1 MSALILIISFFVVL
15 TFVIGASFL
24 FRGYENIAAGDIAP
38 AGELKKVQNDLKL
51 SKDETEKL
59 RGQANSLA
67 VGLEEM
73 KSKLE
78 WAQGNVKTLE
88 ETIGKA
94 SETKARLNQIEMDL
108 NFLSQKA
115 DSQAREAIDV
125 ITRLAA
131 ESETLKKT
139 ISESAGTANAA
150 EATQLADENSKL
162 KIQVDGY
169 TSKVKDLEALVK
181 SAQDAAS
188 QVAVA
193 EEELKKVRAQNEERV
208 VQANAALVKL
218 NSEVELLN
226 SQIVEKDNR
235 IKKFT
240 EEAFSTKDKEDL
252 QKRLDDVQAT
262 NQHLRDKEKVLTYKL
277 AQSRA
282 QAMTLE
288 KICEEFKQQVGG

>member
-1 MSALILIISFFVVL
+1 MSALILIIAFFVIL
-15 TFVIGASFL
+15 TFVIGASLL
-24 FRGYENIAAGDIAP
+24 FRGYENIASGEIAP
-38 AGELKKVQNDLKL
+38 AGELKKTQADLKL

-59 RGQANSLA
+59 RVQANSLA

-73 KSKLE
+73 KSKLA

-94 SETKARLNQIEMDL
+94 AETQARLNQIEMDL

-131 ESETLKKT
+131 ERDALQKT
-139 ISESAGTANAA
+139 ITEKTATTNTAQV
-150 EATQLADENSKL
+150 TQLTDENSKL
-162 KIQVDGY
+162 KIQIDGY
-169 TSKVKDLEALVK
+169 ASKVKDLEAVVK

-193 EEELKKVRAQNEERV
+193 EEELKKVRLQNEERV
-208 VQANAALVKL
+208 VQANAALVKI

-226 SQIVEKDNR
+226 SQIMEKDQR

-240 EEAFSTKDKEDL
+240 EEAFSIKDKEDL
-252 QKRLDDVQAT
+252 QKRLDDMQAA